1 MTLYFIAPTKKVCNN
16 NNNSFIFILKYQN
29 NTFMFT
35 GDSYSAFNDVET
47 LQNQASKLG
56 LNNINVDMLK
66 YPDHGNETLYE
77 KVLNAINPKMI
88 IVPNYKAAKYPSEA
102 NKNLISKHNIKL
114 YRQSDSTTGNITL
127 ISDGDNTQVLMHT
140 SANDYR
146 K

>member
-1 MTLYFIAPTKKVCNN
+1 
-16 NNNSFIFILKYQN
+16 
-29 NTFMFT
+29 
-35 GDSYSAFNDVET
+35 
-47 LQNQASKLG
+47 
-56 LNNINVDMLK
+56 MLK
-66 YPDHGNETLYE
+66 YPHHGNETLYE

-127 ISDGDNTQVLMHT
+127 ISDGDNIQVLMNT